1 MSRHV
6 RTLLAAVAGVL
17 LVTGCTAEA
26 EAPPATPPA
35 LSKPEAR
42 KVLTTYATTLNQ
54 ARAKES
60 TEDLQAAQ
68 TDTLLLLE
76 HGRMLASKKLKPP
89 PVPAA
94 GTRHRRVAARAPAAP
109 QPPVTF
115 TEPKFFIPR
124 LKGYPKWF
132 AVLAMETGSRQRE
145 AMVFVRK
152 NAQSGWRGAYSV
164 GVHPDAPMSPKLDKQ
179 GYAEA
184 LPAGQGGLVV
194 TPAAIAKAHAD
205 ANQNGKASRLG
216 TVLRPSRWTA
226 NLFDTTTADRLE
238 ATRLGFTYAR
248 NYHPSGYPVFALR
261 AADGGALV
269 WYAVGDELAVTKN
282 PETPRGRWI
291 APSSD
296 IADLLGKDRIYDTF
310 QASTIREY
318 LATVPVKGKG
328 QAHAIGAEG
337 GPVGGYGN

>member
-1 MSRHV
+1 HRS
-6 RTLLAAVAGVL
+6 
-17 LVTGCTAEA
+17 
-26 EAPPATPPA
+26 
-35 LSKPEAR
+35 
-42 KVLTTYATTLNQ
+42 
-54 ARAKES
+54 AK
-60 TEDLQAAQ
+60 
-68 TDTLLLLE
+68 
-76 HGRMLASKKLKPP
+76 
-89 PVPAA
+89 
-94 GTRHRRVAARAPAAP
+94 APAAAP
-109 QPPVTF
+109 LPPVSF
-115 TEPKFFIPR
+115 SQPKFFIPR

-132 AVLAMETGSRQRE
+132 AAMATETGTGQRE
-145 AMVFVRK
+145 AMLFVRK
-152 NAQSGWRGAYSV
+152 DAKTGWRGAYSV
-164 GVHPDAPMSPKLDKQ
+164 GVHPDAPVNPRLDND

-184 LPAGQGGLVV
+184 LPQSQSGLVV
-194 TPAAIAKAHAD
+194 APSEIAKAHAD
-205 ANQNGKASRLG
+205 ANRNGKASRLG

-226 NLFDTTTADRLE
+226 NLFETTNADRLE

-291 APSSD
+291 APSAD

-318 LATVPVKGKG
+318 LATVPLKGKG

>member
-1 MSRHV
+1 M
-6 RTLLAAVAGVL
+6 LLASVAGAL
-17 LVTGCTAEA
+17 LATGCTAEA
-26 EAPPATPPA
+26 VAPPATPPA
-35 LSKPEAR
+35 IAKPEAQ
-42 KVLTTYATTLNQ
+42 KVLTTYASTLNQ
-54 ARAKES
+54 ARANEATK
-60 TEDLQAAQ
+60 DLQAAQ

-76 HGRMLASKKLKPP
+76 HGRIVASQKPKPP
-89 PVPAA
+89 PVPAK
-94 GTRHRRVAARAPAAP
+94 ARNAKVKQAKYRAAAP
-109 QPPVTF
+109 LPPVGF
-115 TEPKFFIPR
+115 AQPKFYIPR
-124 LKGYPKWF
+124 LKAYPKWF
-132 AVLAMETGSRQRE
+132 AAVATETGTGQRE
-145 AMVFVRK
+145 AMIFVRK
-152 NAQSGWRGAYSV
+152 DAKTGWRGAYSV
-164 GVHPDAPMSPKLDKQ
+164 GVHPDAPVNPKLDKD

-184 LPAGQGGLVV
+184 LPESQGGLVV
-194 TPAAIAKAHAD
+194 APSEIAKAHAD
-205 ANQNGKASRLG
+205 ANRNGKASRLG

-226 NLFDTTTADRLE
+226 NLFETTNADRLE

-248 NYHPSGYPVFALR
+248 NYHPSGYPVYALR

-318 LATVPVKGKG
+318 LATVPVKDKG